1 MKKTVKIEGLD
12 CPNCARTLEAE
23 INKIE
28 GVKNAEINFVKGK
41 LSFESEDINALQKIV
56 ELSKKIEPNAKII
69 DSKKKINNK
78 KFSPS
83 TLSLWVLESHL
94 GFWHFCCLFL
104 CGRFGLCMF

>member
-78 KFSPS
+78 NN
-83 TLSLWVLESHL
+83 
-94 GFWHFCCLFL
+94 
-104 CGRFGLCMF
+104 